1 VRSLQPAHVRVPAS
15 TSNLGAG
22 FDCIGLAL
30 DRYLTAEYRP
40 EPGAT
45 QPERGTTLTVE
56 RRGTVRVLNDRPAT
70 NDIFINAF
78 RSALK
83 ARGYHD
89 VSGTLIVDSE
99 IPVARGLG
107 SSAAAV
113 VGGAALGML
122 AAGDAIDV
130 PQILTEAERVE
141 GHLDNAAPA
150 LLGGLVAV
158 AHGRPFKLPLSP
170 AFSFVFA
177 APGVELSTARA
188 RAALP
193 ATVPHAEA
201 ARALGRVAALIRA
214 LETGD
219 PDLLTLGLD
228 DTLHV
233 PYRLPLIP
241 GGAEVVAA
249 GKKAGAYGVT
259 VSGAGSGLLAI
270 TPLSRAD
277 DVASAMAAAFRL
289 HAGPEGVLAFVAQP
303 DREGTAVGYT

>member
-1 VRSLQPAHVRVPAS
+1 VPAS

-30 DRYLTAEYRP
+30 DRYLTAEYL
-40 EPGAT
+40 PG
-45 QPERGTTLTVE
+45 PGTTLTIE
-56 RRGTVRVLNDRPAT
+56 RRGTLRGLDARPPAH
-70 NDIFINAF
+70 DLFITAF
-78 RSALK
+78 RGALS
-83 ARGYHD
+83 ARGHRD
-89 VSGTLIVDSE
+89 VGGTLIVDSE

-107 SSAAAV
+107 SSAVAV
-113 VGGAALGML
+113 VGGAALGMT
-122 AAGDAIDV
+122 AAGAALDV
-130 PQILTEAERVE
+130 PRILADAERAE

-158 AHGRPFKLPLSP
+158 AHGRPFALPLSS
-170 AFSFVFA
+170 AFAFVFA
-177 APGVELSTARA
+177 APGYELATARA

-201 ARALGRVAALIRA
+201 TRALGRVAALVRA

-219 PDLLTLGLD
+219 PELLALGLE

-241 GGAEVVAA
+241 GGSDVVAA
-249 GKKAGAYGVT
+249 GRRAGAYGVT

-270 TPLSRAD
+270 TPPARAD
-277 DVASAMAAAFRL
+277 DVAAAMAAAFRL
-289 HAGPEGVLAFVAQP
+289 AAGPEGVVAFVAQP
-303 DREGTAVGYT
+303 DREGTAVRYP